1 MDIRNRRA
9 IHQRAREQ
17 LSAASGNPGRIAL
30 LYAAVCAL
38 MALLSTAVDLA
49 LSNRIAGTGGLGNIG
64 LRSILSTVQTV
75 LPFVQLL
82 VTLGLS
88 LGYHTAVLRIARGEN
103 AQTNTLLTGFRR
115 FAPMLRATFFQ
126 TILYFFQAVA
136 SMYLSSYIFMLT
148 PFAADFTAVMGPF
161 LESPDLLTQGL
172 VLDDATLNAA
182 IPTLI
187 PMMVIWL
194 GLFLLLFV
202 PTFYSYRMTTFCIAE
217 DPRMGAL
224 AALHKSKMMLRR
236 NRFALLK
243 LDLSM
248 WWFYVIQ
255 ALISFVCYGEMIL
268 PMVGITLPWDPLF
281 SYFFFFIV
289 SLVIQTIAYYFL
301 MNRVN
306 VAYAVAYDALQ
317 EPEAE
322 EILEEETLPFSTEYE

>member
-9 IHQRAREQ
+9 IHQKAREQ
-17 LSAASGNPGRIAL
+17 LAAASGNPGRIAL

-38 MALLSTAVDLA
+38 MALLSSAVDLA

-75 LPFVQLL
+75 LPLIQLV
-82 VTLGLS
+82 VTLCLS
-88 LGYHTAVLRIARGEN
+88 LGYHTAVLRIARGED
-103 AQTNTLLTGFRR
+103 AQPTTLLEGFRR
-115 FAPMLRATFFQ
+115 FGPLLRATFFQ
-126 TILYFFQAVA
+126 MILYFSLAVV

-148 PFAADFTAVMGPF
+148 PFSAEFTELLGPM

-172 VLDDATLNAA
+172 VLDDATLYAA
-182 IPTLI
+182 AETLV

-202 PTFYSYRMTTFCIAE
+202 PAFYKYRMTTFCIAE

-224 AALHKSKMMLRR
+224 AAMHKSKLLLHR

-248 WWFYVIQ
+248 WWFYALQ
-255 ALISFVCYGEMIL
+255 TLISLVCYGEMIL

-289 SLVIQTIAYYFL
+289 SMVIQTIAYYFL

-317 EPEAE
+317 QPEE
-322 EILEEETLPFSTEYE
+322 DDIPEDDHLPFPTEY

>member
-9 IHQRAREQ
+9 IHQKAREQ

-38 MALLSTAVDLA
+38 MALLSSAVDLV
-49 LSNRIAGTGGLGNIG
+49 LSNRIADTGGLGNMG
-64 LRSILSTVQTV
+64 LRSILSTAQTV
-75 LPFVQLL
+75 LPLIQLV

-88 LGYHTAVLRIARGEN
+88 LGYHTAVLRIARGEEVR
-103 AQTNTLLTGFRR
+103 TDTLLAGFRR
-115 FAPMLRATFFQ
+115 FGPMLRATLFQ
-126 TILYFFQAVA
+126 TLLYCSLAVI

-148 PFAADFTAVMGPF
+148 PFAADFTELMGPI
-161 LESPDLLTQGL
+161 LESPDLMTQGL
-172 VLDDATLNAA
+172 VLDDAMLNAA
-182 IPTLI
+182 VETLI
-187 PMMVIWL
+187 PMIPIWL
-194 GLFLLLFV
+194 GLFLLLFI
-202 PTFYSYRMTTFCIAE
+202 PTFYNYRMTTFCIAE
-217 DPRMGAL
+217 NPRMGAL
-224 AALHKSKMMLRR
+224 AAMHKSKVLLRR

-281 SYFFFFIV
+281 SYFFFFIL
-289 SLVIQTIAYYFL
+289 SLVIQTLVYYLL

-317 EPEAE
+317 EPDDKETQ
-322 EILEEETLPFSTEYE
+322 EEEHLPFSTEY